1 MQRILS
7 PEDKKYL
14 RFLTRY
20 FRSVGMRDGE
30 ISIEMDYHE
39 DELPDPDKIDWSY
52 VSHFSN
58 NYSVE
63 VPVELRQIIKKIL
76 SHLRKNARLNNNF
89 DSISYQ
95 ALDITIDSDEQ
106 EISVRHT
113 ISYYDVADGQTIDYD
128 SEEDGQRFDKWKVEY
143 LDDRE
148 IPSDGILYVE
158 YNGGGDSGY
167 IEGNFE
173 PTNEGIP
180 ARIEDWCYEQL
191 ERNFGGWEI
200 NEGSQ
205 GRFIFNFNDLTA
217 QLQHVYNVE
226 ESQSDTIY
234 EEKFSQ

>member
-1 MQRILS
+1 
-7 PEDKKYL
+7 
-14 RFLTRY
+14 
-20 FRSVGMRDGE
+20 MRDGE
-30 ISIEMDYHE
+30 ISIEMDYE
-39 DELPDPDKIDWSY
+39 DDLPDPEKLNWDY
-52 VSHFSN
+52 FSHFSN

-63 VPVELRQIIKKIL
+63 IPVELRQIIKKIYAYL
-76 SHLRKNARLNNNF
+76 KKNAHLNNDY

-128 SEEDGQRFDKWKVEY
+128 SKEDNERFDRWKVEY

-205 GRFIFNFNDLTA
+205 GRFIFDFNKLTCV
-217 QLQHVYNVE
+217 LEHVYNVE
-226 ESQSDTIY
+226 ESQSDTLY
-234 EEKFSQ
+234 EESFSQ

>member
-1 MQRILS
+1 MQGILS

-30 ISIEMDYHE
+30 ISFEMDYDDYE
-39 DELPDPDKIDWSY
+39 IPNPDEIDWSY

-58 NYSVE
+58 HYGIE
-63 VPVELRQIIKKIL
+63 VPVELRPILKKIL
-76 SHLRKNARLNNNF
+76 SYLRNNTHFNDDF
-89 DSISYQ
+89 ESISYQ
-95 ALDITIDSDEQ
+95 ALNITIYSDEQ
-106 EISVRHT
+106 EISATHI
-113 ISYYDVADGQTIDYD
+113 ISYYDTADGQTVDYD
-128 SEEDGQRFDKWKVEY
+128 SKEDNERFDKWKVEY

-158 YNGGGDSGY
+158 YNGSGDSGY
-167 IEGNFE
+167 IEGYFE
-173 PTNEGIP
+173 PTNEGVP
-180 ARIEDWCYEQL
+180 ARIEDWCYAEL
-191 ERNFGGWEI
+191 EEHFGGWEI